1 MGQRLLP
8 RMNETF
14 EVKGLGDRIWI
25 CKTPPAEAW
34 VMAGYTLGL
43 IHRGAVVG
51 RAVARLLNEPPERRK
66 EIVREILT
74 EVAPENI
81 DAQVEVAHE
90 RLLARLDVWAK
101 LLPHVV
107 VGIRFGATQNAVTI
121 VQTPEEEGE
130 DPNGT
135 ERVCVHN
142 AALLNDW
149 EAIHAGVNEHFGRGA
164 ELGERFR
171 PGEGGEPAPRGQDG
185 TQVPP
190 AAE

>member
-1 MGQRLLP
+1 MRLLP
-8 RMNETF
+8 RMGDTF
-14 EVKGLGDRIWI
+14 EVKGHGDRIWI
-25 CKTPPAEAW
+25 CRTPPAEAW

-66 EIVREILT
+66 EIVHEILT
-74 EVAPENI
+74 EVAPERI
-81 DAQVEVAHE
+81 DAQVELAKE
-90 RLLARLDVWAK
+90 RLQARLDVWAK

-107 VGIRFGATQNAVTI
+107 VAVRFGNAQNAVTI
-121 VQTPEEEGE
+121 VLTPEQEGE
-130 DPNGT
+130 DPDGT

-171 PGEGGEPAPRGQDG
+171 PGADREPAARGQDG
-185 TQVPP
+185 AQVPP